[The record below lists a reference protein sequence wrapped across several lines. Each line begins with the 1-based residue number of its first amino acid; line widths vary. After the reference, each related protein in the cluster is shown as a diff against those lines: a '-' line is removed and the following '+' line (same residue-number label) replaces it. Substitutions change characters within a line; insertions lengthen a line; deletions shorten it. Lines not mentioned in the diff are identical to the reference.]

1 VKKDLGNHLASKFAL
16 ELLNFRAAIG
26 SQERQTTTSTIFP
39 ENQSHLNE
47 NIQQRNSIHFSKKM
61 ERMIINEIES
71 LNNQKLIPDVAIR
84 SKIDESDPSRKDFLK
99 QRMDFYLQILIQAS
113 FDVYLAPGIYNGTY
127 LVMLKMDDE
136 TLSRECTQLGL
147 KMKLLNSYLYEPYD
161 YKRKTEFEPFRSL
174 QRQQIATSV
183 IKKFVDLDL
192 LKDQKVISDFFRMHT
207 AAGSQ
212 KLREIW
218 SSKSCWYWPQPLGQL
233 KDFLTENK
241 NHNYTA
247 INSMRQYF
255 GEKISFYFAFSS
267 FFTCSLLLLAV
278 PGIALQGYLLFSSTN
293 LAILKVFITPHLLQF
308 GWYM

>member
-1 VKKDLGNHLASKFAL
+1 
-16 ELLNFRAAIG
+16 
-26 SQERQTTTSTIFP
+26 
-39 ENQSHLNE
+39 
-47 NIQQRNSIHFSKKM
+47 M

-84 SKIDESDPSRKDFLK
+84 FKIDESDPSRKDFLK

-113 FDVYLAPGIYNGTY
+113 FDVYRAPGIND
-127 LVMLKMDDE
+127 LVMLMMDDE
-136 TLSRECTQLGL
+136 TLSREYNQLGL

-161 YKRKTEFEPFRSL
+161 EKRKTEFEPFKSL

-247 INSMRQYF
+247 INSMKQYF

-278 PGIALQGYLLFSSTN
+278 PGIALQGYLLFGSMN
-293 LAILKVFITPHLLQF
+293 LAILKVCMTPHSLQF
-308 GWYM
+308 